1 MTAALPIAP
10 PPTPALSVRDVVV
23 RTVVAGDAP
32 ATPHAPRDLP
42 DLARFLFDALGA
54 RNEREEKVLDGVSL
68 EVPERGAVAVVGEV
82 GSGKSTLARVCARL
96 MRPDAG
102 HVALRGVDVHKHKRA
117 QDLDVRRG
125 MQVILDDPESALDPR
140 RTVRESLVD
149 AVAALRLPL
158 DAAGAADLDLARALD
173 RLLTRALE
181 RARLDPAVL
190 DERAGALDEGRRRL
204 VAIARAL
211 LSEPTI
217 LVIDEPATHLDPSA
231 RALVLDALA
240 EAPAA
245 GTALLV
251 LTRDLAAARA
261 LSTTTVVLLQGA
273 VVEAGETAKVLAA
286 PNHPYAQALV
296 AAAPRVAY

>member
-1 MTAALPIAP
+1 MT
-10 PPTPALSVRDVVV
+10 TPAGPVLSIEGVVV
-23 RTVVAGDAP
+23 RAVVGGDAP
-32 ATPHAPRDLP
+32 ATPHARDLP

-54 RNEREEKVLDGVSL
+54 RNEREEKILDGVSL

-96 MRPDAG
+96 VRPDEG
-102 HVALRGVDVHKHKRA
+102 KVTLRGVDIHKRA
-117 QDLDVRRG
+117 RSVDVRRG
-125 MQVILDDPESALDPR
+125 VQVLLDDLESGLDPR

-149 AVAALRLPL
+149 ALSALRIPL
-158 DAAGAADLDLARALD
+158 DAASGGDGDLARALD
-173 RLLTRALE
+173 RTLARALE
-181 RARLDPAVL
+181 RARLDASVL
-190 DERAGALDEGRRRL
+190 LERAGALDEGRRRL

-211 LSEPTI
+211 LADPAV
-217 LVIDEPATHLDPSA
+217 LVVDEPATHLDPSA

-240 EAPAA
+240 EAPTA

-261 LSTTTVVLLQGA
+261 LSTSTVVLLKGA